1 MSIWTDLPDG
11 GKAAREARK
20 ATVSHPC
27 YIRVGICTSDGP
39 TGMPYE
45 DIGLFLFDKR
55 IRMPIERNFFVVSAE
70 AEGLIGVRTGC
81 GLRELASRRRSK
93 STAIRLPL
101 YAVERVKVRH
111 SVPNSG
117 APWPAR
123 IIGFTKI
130 DLAGRTN
137 EAD

>member
-27 YIRVGICTSDGP
+27 YVRVGICTSDGP

-70 AEGLIGVRTGC
+70 AEGLIGVRD
-81 GLRELASRRRSK
+81 GLWTPRIGVAAQKQVNRN
-93 STAIRLPL
+93 STASLR
-101 YAVERVKVRH
+101 
-111 SVPNSG
+111 
-117 APWPAR
+117 
-123 IIGFTKI
+123 
-130 DLAGRTN
+130 GRTG
-137 EAD
+137 